1 MNQLVVAK
9 DESDDDDDSDNEESE
24 KASVSNKKARK
35 ERTKIN
41 KLQMSKGV
49 RRIKVN
55 QKWIVLDPEVS
66 ACVFA

>member
-1 MNQLVVAK
+1 MNELVVAK
-9 DESDDDDDSDNEESE
+9 DESDDDDSDNEESE

-41 KLQMSKGV
+41 KLQVSKGV

-55 QKWIVLDPEVS
+55 SKWFVLDPVS
-66 ACVFA
+66 M